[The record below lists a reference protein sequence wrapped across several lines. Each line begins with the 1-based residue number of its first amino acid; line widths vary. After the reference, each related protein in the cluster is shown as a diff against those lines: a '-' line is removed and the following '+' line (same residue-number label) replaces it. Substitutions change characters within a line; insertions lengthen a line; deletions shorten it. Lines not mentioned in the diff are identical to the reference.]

1 MTPEQENQLF
11 QSIGQIQATQTAIL
25 KEVTDIKADL
35 TKRVDG
41 LETRVEKVEGHVT
54 NNRVKIAGLG
64 GGAGLAVAIAVE
76 LLKLKTGG

>member
-25 KEVTDIKADL
+25 KEVTTIKDDL

-41 LETRVEKVEGHVT
+41 LEARVEKVETHVT
-54 NNRVKIAGLG
+54 NNRIKIAGFG
-64 GGAGLAVAIAVE
+64 GGGGLIVAMAVE
-76 LLKLKTGG
+76 LLKAGGS